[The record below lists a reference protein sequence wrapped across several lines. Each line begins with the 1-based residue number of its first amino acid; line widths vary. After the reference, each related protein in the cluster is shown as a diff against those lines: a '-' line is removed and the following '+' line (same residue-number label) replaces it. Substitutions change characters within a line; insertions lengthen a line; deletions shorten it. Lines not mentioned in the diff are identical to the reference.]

1 MNEEFLEVI
10 LQRSSCRD
18 FLADPLEKETIEKL
32 LQAMQRA
39 PSAGNMQPWHFY
51 VVTAPELKQGLAQ
64 AAYGQAFLAKAP
76 VVFVVCAV
84 PERTVPR
91 YGERGR
97 DLYCIQ
103 DTAAVIENLLLAA
116 EALGLGACWIGAF
129 SEKAASSTL
138 DLPAQFRPVAIV
150 PVGRAARKARKTS
163 RLPLSEVSTFL
174 T

>member
-91 YGERGR
+91 
-97 DLYCIQ
+97 
-103 DTAAVIENLLLAA
+103 
-116 EALGLGACWIGAF
+116 
-129 SEKAASSTL
+129 
-138 DLPAQFRPVAIV
+138 
-150 PVGRAARKARKTS
+150 
-163 RLPLSEVSTFL
+163 LSL
-174 T
+174 IHI